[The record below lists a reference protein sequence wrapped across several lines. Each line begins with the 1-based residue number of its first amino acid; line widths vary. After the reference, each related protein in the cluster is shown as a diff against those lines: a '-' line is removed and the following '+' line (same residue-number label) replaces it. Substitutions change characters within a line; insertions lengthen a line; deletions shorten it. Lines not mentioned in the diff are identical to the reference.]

1 MPYIGFRATKALSN
15 ALETVA
21 KNNKQ
26 TKSEVVRAACEQF
39 VFNTTLNPEERE
51 WKTAAWTFFG
61 VDLHKIAYALT
72 RSESPEEF
80 FGYMDKWTRVNM
92 KVQGTRDTLLMA
104 VEKGTISF
112 TIEIPKDGTK
122 ETVIRRTIW
131 ELDRVYLEKASED
144 FPLEED
150 I

>member
-1 MPYIGFRATKALSN
+1 
-15 ALETVA
+15 
-21 KNNKQ
+21 
-26 TKSEVVRAACEQF
+26 
-39 VFNTTLNPEERE
+39 
-51 WKTAAWTFFG
+51 
-61 VDLHKIAYALT
+61 
-72 RSESPEEF
+72 
-80 FGYMDKWTRVNM
+80 MDKWTRVNM